1 MLSLRG
7 LPWWGWSQGSMQR
20 TECLMASEI
29 SIPMDLYVT
38 LRFACADGPTGTPLP
53 HLLSAFPFPHS
64 HFSFLNVTWGILR
77 LIIFIFSITFG
88 HLLLMGLLANPYH
101 QYKIF
106 SNIMTFY
113 LDSKLEDWEAN
124 QREYF
129 NLCSNSINQSIVRH
143 RARKG
148 GSYGMDYRK

>member
-1 MLSLRG
+1 
-7 LPWWGWSQGSMQR
+7 
-20 TECLMASEI
+20 
-29 SIPMDLYVT
+29 
-38 LRFACADGPTGTPLP
+38 
-53 HLLSAFPFPHS
+53 
-64 HFSFLNVTWGILR
+64 
-77 LIIFIFSITFG
+77 
-88 HLLLMGLLANPYH
+88 MGLLANPYH

-129 NLCSNSINQSIVRH
+129 NLCSNSINQSIVRY